1 MSDDSCLLPPLRLRA
16 DGARFRSLCQAP
28 DYEAALVRYPAD
40 VIHPDHQHDHAQL
53 TFLLCGGFA
62 DNWEG
67 RESEPIGSRHGFR
80 PEGARHNCRFG
91 RSGALI
97 LSVNFSPPATL
108 CLEPGQWRPSGRH
121 LVDLYRLLFAS
132 AASPEQ
138 VIDDLLAAISLP
150 NEGATASLVN
160 APRWLQ
166 MAAEEM
172 ADDPLVEIGSIA
184 RRAGVHRGHLSRAF
198 QKHYGVSPTQFR
210 LHCKSALALRHM
222 IEGKQPPGAAAVAG
236 GFADQAHWTR
246 ASRAAA
252 GVGPARLRRLLAA

>member
-1 MSDDSCLLPPLRLRA
+1 MGHDSSALPPLRFRS
-16 DGARFRSLCQAP
+16 DGARFRSLCRTP

-40 VIHPDHQHDHAQL
+40 VIHPDHEHDHAQL

-97 LSVNFSPPATL
+97 LSVNFFRPASL
-108 CLEPGQWRPSGRH
+108 SVEPDDWWPSGRAM
-121 LVDLYRLLFAS
+121 VELYRLLLAS
-132 AASPEQ
+132 AAPADQ
-138 VIDDLLAAISLP
+138 VIDDLLAVIALP
-150 NEGATASLVN
+150 CEGATASVQN
-160 APRWLQ
+160 APRWLR
-166 MAAEEM
+166 MVAEEM
-172 ADDPLVEIGSIA
+172 ADDPLVEIGAIA
-184 RRAGVHRGHLSRAF
+184 RRAGVHRVHLSRAF

-210 LHCKSALALRHM
+210 LHCKSALALGHM
-222 IEGKQPPGAAAVAG
+222 IEGRQPPGAAAVSG

-246 ASRAAA
+246 ASRASA